1 SANRFV
7 RGFGSAGTRTRN
19 QRLKRA
25 LLYRLSYRPA
35 RFQFPVAKE
44 IFNPEPTPKAFGA
57 ALPIELPTRAGA
69 SLCNAREIF
78 QCRMTPLDDLPQTQM
93 HLRRG
98 AEDRFDK
105 RQGHSRQ
112 GVETAP
118 EFMADQA
125 ANGNVL
131 DRIWWTKEPHP
142 GRAVFVR
149 SRRAPERNRAQTIRI
164 LFQVRICSQS
174 MGPGC
179 IAI

>member
-93 HLRRG
+93 HLRRS
-98 AEDRFDK
+98 AQDWLNQRA
-105 RQGHSRQ
+105 GHSRES
-112 GVETAP
+112 VEAAS
-118 EFMADQA
+118 ECMADQTTDVS
-125 ANGNVL
+125 VL
-131 DRIWWTKEPHP
+131 DRIRRTKEPHH

-164 LFQVRICSQS
+164 LFQIRICSQS
-174 MGPGC
+174 MGPDC
-179 IAI
+179 IAV